1 VESPLA
7 RHPSP
12 LQRESAMTVLA
23 AADGARLAGRAGRA
37 RSWVGG
43 PQGRGVHR
51 TDDHVRLSGETG
63 HGIQRHHVADPR
75 EEHLG
80 AEQREE
86 TVGGG
91 APTGSR
97 LGEVLQ
103 AGECQEALAAAIFLY
118 PWTVA
123 H

>member
-1 VESPLA
+1 
-7 RHPSP
+7 
-12 LQRESAMTVLA
+12 VLA
-23 AADGARLAGRAGRA
+23 
-37 RSWVGG
+37 VGWA
-43 PQGRGVHR
+43 VHKAEEFTER
-51 TDDHVRLSGETG
+51 TTTSACPATG